1 MEKSSCKEVS
11 VREFFGGGNT
21 KKRKITATTT
31 EEALEATKEALECA
45 IKQLAKQEQ
54 LQRLQD
60 RITNIES
67 ELKQKQRNENFN
79 FIKKYILF
87 RAGTLGPVPDNTCI
101 HIEDTWYQKYWGN
114 FIHKTYIQGQPV
126 FTLRL
131 MTEEGQD
138 NLSELILFF
147 DKFTGPHWII
157 HHSTNWFHFA
167 NGIHTDS
174 PLLDELVWQKDEDEG
189 NFPFEKTVDGL
200 KFDWDKYDF
209 GDTCKIYLTI
219 GDTKIV
225 IYEREDLSL

>member
-1 MEKSSCKEVS
+1 MEKSFC
-11 VREFFGGGNT
+11 NT
-21 KKRKITATTT
+21 KKRKITPTTI
-31 EEALEATKEALECA
+31 EVALECD

-54 LQRLQD
+54 LERLQD

-87 RAGTLGPVPDNTCI
+87 KANTLGPVPDNTCI

-131 MTEEGQD
+131 MTEEGLG
-138 NLSELILFF
+138 NLYELILFF
-147 DKFTGPHWII
+147 DEFKTPHWII
-157 HHSTNWFHFA
+157 HNSENWFHIA
-167 NGIHTDS
+167 NGIYTDS
-174 PLLDELVWQKDEDEG
+174 PLHDELVWQKDEDEG
-189 NFPFEKTVDGL
+189 KFPFKKTVDGL
-200 KFDWDKYDF
+200 KFDWDECDS
-209 GDTCKIYLTI
+209 GTCKIYLTI

-225 IYEREDLSL
+225 IYEREDLSLVPLSAD